1 MKLYETIKQRRILLD
16 LTQQDLADITG
27 IGLRTIKLIESSKGN
42 PSVETLSKLGLALGL
57 ELVSQIRKTDE
68 Q

>member
-1 MKLYETIKQRRILLD
+1 MKLYETIKERRVLLD

-42 PSVETLSKLGLALGL
+42 PSVDTLSKLGQALGM
-57 ELVSQIRKTDE
+57 ELVFQIRKTDK